1 MNPKFTK
8 FRSKGL
14 AVVSVLSGGFVAVPA
29 FADDISTPVVT
40 AITGVNPQIIAV
52 VGAVAG
58 ALVLIVA
65 WQLIKKAMH

>member
-1 MNPKFTK
+1 MNLK
-8 FRSKGL
+8 SKGL
-14 AVVSVLSGGFVAVPA
+14 AVVSVLSGGFIAAPA
-29 FADDISTPVVT
+29 FAADDMSTAVVT
-40 AITGVNPQIIAV
+40 AISGVNPQIIAV